1 MQRGDLGHEVRRRRE
16 ERGWTIAELATL
28 ADISGATLSDIESGV
43 TTSPHRPTLRGLAR
57 ALDCTIEE
65 LTGEAPKPV
74 AAPSSGEEVQLLE
87 TYRALNQERRAAARQ
102 VMDGLLRLQQE
113 SSPSDRG

>member
-1 MQRGDLGHEVRRRRE
+1 MRRVELGEEVRRRRE
-16 ERGWTIAELATL
+16 ERGWTIAELASI

-43 TTSPHRPTLRGLAR
+43 TANPHRPTLRGLAR

-65 LTGEAPKPV
+65 LTGNEPKPV
-74 AAPSSGEEVQLLE
+74 AKPSDGEEVQLLE

-102 VMDGLLRLQQE
+102 VMEGLLRLQQE
-113 SSPSDRG
+113 SQSGR